1 MSNFVGQQ
9 FIKKRRAAHQ
19 ITRDQNCRNICAAD
33 GTTSIAAPPHHPP
46 HHRPP
51 TPKPRPPLA
60 RPPAHPWSSH
70 CCPPC
75 GQLRCQ
81 LRLRA
86 VVRSIFAPSV
96 SPHHVALLSPV
107 WIGHYPLAPRHAAG
121 LAPRQVPLISSSPTP
136 LLAPAQVAFTAPSQG
151 PSLAPRQQRL
161 LDAPN
166 DYLRTPPVRLWSYS
180 DAPSS

>member
-1 MSNFVGQQ
+1 MASPAAQRHSA
-9 FIKKRRAAHQ
+9 RRHDANQSPRLPPRLYEIYTGFAP
-19 ITRDQNCRNICAAD
+19 N
-33 GTTSIAAPPHHPP
+33 AAPEHV
-46 HHRPP
+46 
-51 TPKPRPPLA
+51 PLL
-60 RPPAHPWSSH
+60 S
-70 CCPPC
+70 
-75 GQLRCQ
+75 
-81 LRLRA
+81 RA

-96 SPHHVALLSPV
+96 SPHHVPLLSPV